1 MRATPKTYRLRQV
14 AHFFAILG
22 AATVVYSS
30 VLVVIALQT
39 AIIEF

>member
-1 MRATPKTYRLRQV
+1 MSATPNTYRLRQV
-14 AHFFAILG
+14 AHFFAAFG

-39 AIIEF
+39 VIIEF